1 MTQSITIGKA
11 QIKIKSVVLDL
22 FALALIYFLPAIS
35 HLIGFPLYLIEPMR
49 IMLILAIAHTSQR
62 NAYLLALTLPL
73 FSFVISAHPSFLKM
87 LLISAELV
95 LNVWLF
101 YYILK
106 LAKNHFAAMLS
117 SIIISKVI
125 YYGIKFMLISFVM
138 LSGSLV
144 STPIYIQLITSVVFS
159 GYVFLIFRNKE
170 LPSGK

>member
-1 MTQSITIGKA
+1 MAQSLTVGNTQVKVKSII
-11 QIKIKSVVLDL
+11 LDI
-22 FALALIYFLPAIS
+22 FALALIYFIPAIS

-101 YYILK
+101 YFILK
-106 LAKNHFAAMLS
+106 IARNHFAAMFS

-125 YYGIKFMLISFVM
+125 YYGVKFMLISFV
-138 LSGSLV
+138 LISGGLV
-144 STPIYIQLITSVVFS
+144 STPLYIQLITSLVFS
-159 GYVFLIFRNKE
+159 GYVFLIFRYRGLLSKN
-170 LPSGK
+170 

>member
-1 MTQSITIGKA
+1 MAQSITVGNTRI
-11 QIKIKSVVLDL
+11 QVKSIILDL
-22 FALALIYFLPAIS
+22 LALALIYFIPAIS

-87 LLISAELV
+87 LLITAELV

-101 YYILK
+101 YFILK
-106 LAKNHFAAMLS
+106 IARNHFAAMFS

-125 YYGIKFMLISFVM
+125 YYGVKLLLISFV
-138 LSGSLV
+138 LISGGLV
-144 STPIYIQLITSVVFS
+144 STPLYFQLITSLVFS
-159 GYVFLIFRNKE
+159 GYVFLIFRYRGLLSKN
-170 LPSGK
+170 